1 MLTLLNPGAKALQLP
16 SRVPAHIPHQARQG
30 LHPHHP
36 RLEALRPLEARAV
49 GPAQAV
55 SRWRV
60 RNRKET
66 TSQGRGGNESSLE
79 VRRGGPEE
87 RRRSEEGAESIRII
101 MDGERRGGE
110 TMDLVKE
117 KRDIDMKGMREGEG
131 GTSGE
136 RGRGTTIVMREGEGE
151 EGGNGKRGRRG
162 M

>member
-1 MLTLLNPGAKALQLP
+1 M
-16 SRVPAHIPHQARQG
+16 
-30 LHPHHP
+30 
-36 RLEALRPLEARAV
+36 

-110 TMDLVKE
+110 TIDTVRE
-117 KRDIDMKGMREGEG
+117 KRGTGMREGEG

-136 RGRGTTIVMREGEGE
+136 RGRGSSIVMREGEGE